1 MNIPSADA
9 DADVVV
15 HQPGPPTVLA
25 GSWLL
30 PTVLS
35 ITAGSVD
42 VIGFLA
48 LGGVFTAHITGNV
61 VIVAAHYVIGGFGQV
76 GPLLAVP
83 VFVAVLGVLAL
94 VFGAVGEVRGSRR
107 ALLILQTALLAICLG
122 LGVAFGPFADA
133 DGPIAV
139 LLGLLAVPPMATQ
152 AAVVRLAVTRAPPPA
167 HACPKPT
174 HLTIA
179 LARLP

>member
-1 MNIPSADA
+1 MSIPSAEA

-15 HQPGPPTVLA
+15 HQSGPHTVPA

-61 VIVAAHYVIGGFGQV
+61 VIVAVHYVSGGRRGERF
-76 GPLLAVP
+76 A
-83 VFVAVLGVLAL
+83 AGV
-94 VFGAVGEVRGSRR
+94 
-107 ALLILQTALLAICLG
+107 
-122 LGVAFGPFADA
+122 
-133 DGPIAV
+133 
-139 LLGLLAVPPMATQ
+139 
-152 AAVVRLAVTRAPPPA
+152 
-167 HACPKPT
+167 T
-174 HLTIA
+174 HLANGPECAGETCPSGCPLDGGHDHEHHPADHRRGETRQAPTTARGPRHGATARPRDLLRPSHA
-179 LARLP
+179 LQGS

>member
-9 DADVVV
+9 DADIVV
-15 HQPGPPTVLA
+15 HHPGPPTVLA

-94 VFGAVGEVRGSRR
+94 VFGAVGEVSGSRR
-107 ALLILQTALLAICLG
+107 AFILFQNALLATFPG
-122 LGVAFGPFADA
+122 PGVALAPLARA
-133 DGPIAV
+133 PRPIA
-139 LLGLLAVPPMATQ
+139 GPRASLA
-152 AAVVRLAVTRAPPPA
+152 
-167 HACPKPT
+167 
-174 HLTIA
+174 
-179 LARLP
+179 

>member
-1 MNIPSADA
+1 MNIASADA

-15 HQPGPPTVLA
+15 HQPGPPTMLA

-94 VFGAVGEVRGSRR
+94 VFGAVGEVSGSRR
-107 ALLILQTALLAICLG
+107 
-122 LGVAFGPFADA
+122 GV
-133 DGPIAV
+133 
-139 LLGLLAVPPMATQ
+139 
-152 AAVVRLAVTRAPPPA
+152 
-167 HACPKPT
+167 
-174 HLTIA
+174 
-179 LARLP
+179 ARLPTGPPAATPGSRCPRVPLHRGLLP

>member
-9 DADVVV
+9 DADIVV

-42 VIGFLA
+42 VIGVLA

-83 VFVAVLGVLAL
+83 GFVAVRGELPLA
-94 VFGAVGEVRGSRR
+94 FGAGGEGVGSRR
-107 ALLILQTALLAICLG
+107 G
-122 LGVAFGPFADA
+122 GSHFSK
-133 DGPIAV
+133 
-139 LLGLLAVPPMATQ
+139 
-152 AAVVRLAVTRAPPPA
+152 
-167 HACPKPT
+167 H
-174 HLTIA
+174 
-179 LARLP
+179 